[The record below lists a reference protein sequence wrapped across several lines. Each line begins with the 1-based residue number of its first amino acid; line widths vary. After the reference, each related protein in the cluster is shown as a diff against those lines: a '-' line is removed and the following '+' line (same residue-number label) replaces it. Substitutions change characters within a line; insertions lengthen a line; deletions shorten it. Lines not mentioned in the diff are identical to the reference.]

1 MTDLKDRLVDAILPH
16 VPFDGWSEAAFRRA
30 VADAGASPAQARGAF
45 PRGAVDAAVHF
56 HERDDE
62 RMRDALKAADL
73 ADMRYRDRVAH
84 GVRARIEI
92 ASENAEAVRRGM
104 TLFALPMHAADGLRA
119 MWGTADAI
127 WDALG
132 DTSEDANWYSKR
144 AILSGVYGATVL
156 YWLGDQ
162 SEGHRDTWDFLD
174 RRIEGVMRFEKV
186 KAQARK
192 SPLLSRL
199 LAPAEALASRVRAPA
214 RMPRGD
220 LPGYWA
226 TPPAPPAA
234 PPSPDDVVEAVPADA
249 TPIRPIGGPA

>member
-1 MTDLKDRLVDAILPH
+1 MPDMKDRLTDAILPH

-30 VADAGASPAQARGAF
+30 VEDAGVAPAQARAAM
-45 PRGAVDAAVHF
+45 PRGAVDAALHF
-56 HERDDE
+56 HARDDE
-62 RMRDALKAADL
+62 RLAEALRAADL
-73 ADMRYRDRVAH
+73 GEMRYRDRVTH
-84 GVRARIEI
+84 GVRTRIEL
-92 ASENAEAVRRGM
+92 ADQNAEAVRRGM
-104 TLFALPMHAADGLRA
+104 TLFALPMHVADGLKA
-119 MWGTADAI
+119 MWGTADTI
-127 WDALG
+127 WDAL
-132 DTSEDANWYSKR
+132 DDRSLDANWYSKR

-174 RRIEGVMRFEKV
+174 RRIDGVMRFEKT
-186 KAQARK
+186 KAQLRS

-226 TPPAPPAA
+226 TAPMPPRT
-234 PPSPDDVVEAVPADA
+234 DEVVEAVPADA
-249 TPIRPIGGPA
+249 APMRPIDAGPT